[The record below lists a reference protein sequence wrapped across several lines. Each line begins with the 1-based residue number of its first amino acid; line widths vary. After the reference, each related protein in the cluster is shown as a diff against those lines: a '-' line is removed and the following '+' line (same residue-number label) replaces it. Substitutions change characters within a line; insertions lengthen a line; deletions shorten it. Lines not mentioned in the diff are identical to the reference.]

1 MNKDCF
7 DELLSLIKISYRIKE
22 TKCLLNKMDLILL
35 IGGTEVIIEV
45 YKNENIINSIS
56 LTEEGK
62 TMEFNMRDNQ
72 ISPIKLLLK
81 KLSDIEKQ
89 EIKDLKYQSFE
100 KEIKDM
106 LSTFKIVSFYDKDGK
121 EVNYPTIYYKVF
133 DDEFIMSLDLYNNK
147 LCINKEKTYP
157 ICKKYSY
164 TRYSML
170 PVFDNLFGKN
180 LEISWYVK

>member
-7 DELLSLIKISYRIKE
+7 DEFLSLIRIRYYIKE
-22 TKCLLNKMDLILL
+22 TKCLLNKMDLTLQ
-35 IGGTEVIIEV
+35 IGSTEVLLEV
-45 YKNENIINSIS
+45 CRNENIINSIS
-56 LTEEGK
+56 LTKNSK
-62 TMEFNMRDNQ
+62 TIELTNDNCLD
-72 ISPIKLLLK
+72 PIKLLFK
-81 KLSDIEKQ
+81 KLSSIEKQ
-89 EIKDLKYQSFE
+89 ESKNLEFTYFE

-106 LSTFKIVSFYDKDGK
+106 LSKFKIISFYDINGK

-133 DDEFIMSLDLYNNK
+133 DDDFIMSLDLYNNK
-147 LCINKEKTYP
+147 LCINKEKIYL

-170 PVFDNLFGKN
+170 SIFDKLFGKN